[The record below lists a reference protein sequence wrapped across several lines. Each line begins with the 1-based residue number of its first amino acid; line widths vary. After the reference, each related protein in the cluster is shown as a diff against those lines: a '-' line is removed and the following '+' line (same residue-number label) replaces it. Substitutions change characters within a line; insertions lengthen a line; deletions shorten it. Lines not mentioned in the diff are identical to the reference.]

1 MNPTQTQQNTPIRNG
16 QTFAQA
22 SQGITDRNVL
32 GSIARQFQQPI
43 NGALLGNTTVP
54 TIPTPIQNNAPQNN
68 LQTKVDTV
76 FTGSQ
81 VQNKDGSTVTTFAD
95 GTTNIPQTPDQQRQG
110 FAQTLKD
117 TFAKLGTKASRTN
130 EIQQEEGVQ
139 AKQTELR
146 NIETEAMALDK
157 SFQKRIDNLLGSG
170 SMTREQ
176 AAPQVQELQRMQNS
190 QKADLAI
197 RQRVAQGNY
206 TDAFNIAQAK
216 VEAEFAPYQ
225 AELDSLKT
233 QIDLFQNDM
242 TESEKVKANQAFQ
255 EKQDALDFAR
265 QKELLRYKASID
277 SASGGGG
284 KIVKIN
290 GVDYIQNADGSFSV
304 PNVPG
309 SLQGTENAQ
318 TQIDAISSLLG
329 NKRGLQASVGT
340 TGLFGRGG
348 NYDFGEARGE
358 FNAGIQQLTSQ
369 LTLDNLIAAKGRGAT
384 FGALSEGELNIL
396 AGGATKLNTWA
407 KKDRNGNITGFKTSE
422 ANVKRELDKISNFAK
437 KDFIL
442 KGGDPATVGAVVLA
456 DGVWVQNSD
465 GTFTKL

>member
-1 MNPTQTQQNTPIRNG
+1 MNPTQTQQNTPIVNG
-16 QTFAQA
+16 KTFAQA

-43 NGALLGNTTVP
+43 NGAALGNTTVP
-54 TIPTPIQNNAPQNN
+54 TIPSPIQNNAPQNN

-81 VQNKDGSTVTTFAD
+81 VQNKDGSTVTTFSD
-95 GTTNIPQTPDQQRQG
+95 GTTNVPQTPDQQRQG

-117 TFAKLGTKASRTN
+117 TFAKLGTKTARTN

-157 SFQKRIDNLLGSG
+157 SFQRRIDNLLGSG

-176 AAPQVQELQRMQNS
+176 AAPQIQELQRMQNS

-216 VEAEFAPYQ
+216 IEAEFAPYQ

-242 TESEKVKANQAFQ
+242 TESEKVKANQAWQ
-255 EKQDALDFAR
+255 EKQDALDFQR
-265 QKELLRYKASID
+265 QKQLISYRASID
-277 SASGGGG
+277 AASGGTLNGTLTGKPQTAAQSTAQTYANRLAEANITLDALGG
-284 KIVKIN
+284 KFTGAGSAIS
-290 GVDYIQNADGSFSV
+290 NALGGFV
-304 PNVPG
+304 PN
-309 SLQGTENAQ
+309 
-318 TQIDAISSLLG
+318 
-329 NKRGLQASVGT
+329 
-340 TGLFGRGG
+340 F
-348 NYDFGEARGE
+348 
-358 FNAGIQQLTSQ
+358 
-369 LTLDNLIAAKGRGAT
+369 
-384 FGALSEGELNIL
+384 
-396 AGGATKLNTWA
+396 
-407 KKDRNGNITGFKTSE
+407 
-422 ANVKRELDKISNFAK
+422 
-437 KDFIL
+437 L
-442 KGGDPATVGAVVLA
+442 KGGDRQAVEQAQKNFVTAILRRESGAAITDSEFKTAAQIYFPRPGDKADTIAQKAITRNTAINNFYREANVARPVLPGQIIESGGNRYKVGP
-456 DGVWVQNSD
+456 DGQSL
-465 GTFTKL
+465 TQI